1 MNSYFL
7 LWNHRHSTEVQQLR
21 VRAVVLVDHHTFV
34 PAVVVA
40 GVRRAILPDC
50 RPRLQRGGAER
61 SFCWRAA
68 AQQLTDRER
77 RCSRASSCNTAQ
89 LAQFVR
95 LPLLPP
101 PQNSHRRRR
110 CRSLVCSTALAWATT
125 TIPTVANSPLPW
137 RLPRRQEDIP
147 DFNRPRPL
155 ATMWP
160 LRMNPRSRQVLA
172 MTIGLMMC
180 SRLWTKRRP
189 KVSMGQQA
197 PTVLSLIAIV
207 KLEVALWTQ
216 LGPQLRLLKPRF

>member
-7 LWNHRHSTEVQQLR
+7 LWNHHSTEVQQLR

-50 RPRLQRGGAER
+50 RRLQRAGAER

-77 RCSRASSCNTAQ
+77 RSRATSCNTAQ

-101 PQNSHRRRR
+101 PHNSHRRRRRRR

-137 RLPRRQEDIP
+137 RLPRRHEDIP

-155 ATMWP
+155 AMSMWP
-160 LRMNPRSRQVLA
+160 LRMNPRSRQVLV

-180 SRLWTKRRP
+180 
-189 KVSMGQQA
+189 
-197 PTVLSLIAIV
+197 
-207 KLEVALWTQ
+207 
-216 LGPQLRLLKPRF
+216 